1 VHGDVFRP
9 PQLPQLLS
17 VYVATGIQLLL
28 MALLSLVLAALGFF
42 SPAHR
47 GSLLGGS
54 VVLFLL
60 SGSASG
66 FVAAR
71 FSKLFNE
78 ENKVRVTLLTAMVY
92 PGVCAAIFF
101 GLNIL
106 IWTHQS
112 SGAVPIGTLVH
123 PARPRRVEPHP
134 PPARDAP
141 RAQRAGGGRR
151 GQFALMVMWFCI
163 SVPLV
168 FLGAFLG
175 FRQPAMEVPCRTNPI
190 PREVPAQAW
199 YLRELP
205 SYLIGGLLPFG
216 AVFVELFFILSS
228 IWQASRAPAPPRP
241 PCPTPRRSRAAPM
254 APAARITAARRR
266 ACSTAS
272 TTCLAS

>member
-1 VHGDVFRP
+1 
-9 PQLPQLLS
+9 
-17 VYVATGIQLLL
+17 
-28 MALLSLVLAALGFF
+28 
-42 SPAHR
+42 
-47 GSLLGGS
+47 
-54 VVLFLL
+54 
-60 SGSASG
+60 
-66 FVAAR
+66 
-71 FSKLFNE
+71 
-78 ENKVRVTLLTAMVY
+78 
-92 PGVCAAIFF
+92 
-101 GLNIL
+101 
-106 IWTHQS
+106 
-112 SGAVPIGTLVH
+112 
-123 PARPRRVEPHP
+123 
-134 PPARDAP
+134 
-141 RAQRAGGGRR
+141 
-151 GQFALMVMWFCI
+151 MVMWFCI

-199 YLRELP
+199 SLRELP
-205 SYLIGGLLPFG
+205 SYPIGGLLPFG